1 MYNYKYTI
9 FFDIDGTLLDY
20 PDDVDFTDIV
30 SGAYQQKVLPGVLQ
44 YITDLHKVGHIIILT
59 TGRPECM
66 RDATVSVLAKL
77 GIVYNQ
83 LIMDVGAGPR
93 ILVND
98 NYKNQVKAYAID
110 IPRNGNFIPKMK
122 EIINE

>member
-1 MYNYKYTI
+1 MYNTKFSL

-20 PDDVDFTDIV
+20 PNDVDFTDIV
-30 SGAYQQKVLPGVLQ
+30 SGAYEQKPLPGVVQ
-44 YITDLHKVGHIIILT
+44 YLTNLHKVGHIIILT

-66 RDATVSVLAKL
+66 REATIKTLQKV

-93 ILVND
+93 VIVND
-98 NYKNQVKAYAID
+98 NYRDQVKAYAID
-110 IPRNGNFIPKMK
+110 IPRNGSFISKLK
-122 EIINE
+122 DIIDD